1 MQYRNTPDAE
11 YNLSPSQLV
20 FGRPIRDF
28 LPIQPGQF
36 TPSDVWVNN
45 RETRELALRNRVIKS
60 SERWSSGTKDLPP
73 LIPGSQVMI
82 QNQHGA
88 GKKWDKTGL
97 VLENMGYNK
106 YCIKVD
112 GSGHVTDRNRQ
123 FLCQF
128 TPVTPQLPSP
138 CLDISSFENPVVE
151 PNHQPAV
158 EHNHQPVD
166 EPNYQPVEQ
175 QPLPTQTMPETLAPN
190 TPTQVVP

>member
-1 MQYRNTPDAE
+1 
-11 YNLSPSQLV
+11 
-20 FGRPIRDF
+20 
-28 LPIQPGQF
+28 
-36 TPSDVWVNN
+36 
-45 RETRELALRNRVIKS
+45 
-60 SERWSSGTKDLPP
+60 
-73 LIPGSQVMI
+73 MI

-88 GKKWDKTGL
+88 GKIAKKWDKTGL

-166 EPNYQPVEQ
+166 EPKG
-175 QPLPTQTMPETLAPN
+175 
-190 TPTQVVP
+190 